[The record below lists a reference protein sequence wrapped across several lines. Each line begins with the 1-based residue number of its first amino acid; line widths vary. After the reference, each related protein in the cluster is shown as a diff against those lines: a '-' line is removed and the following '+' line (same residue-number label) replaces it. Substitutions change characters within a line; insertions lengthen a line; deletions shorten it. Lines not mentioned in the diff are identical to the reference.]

1 MNMSKVLILLTVF
14 EFHFC
19 HAIALY
25 ASEFNQTVSCGN
37 PLVLD
42 TTSLLFLDQDIVI
55 NQDCQL
61 FQLAN
66 TFSSTDTLTIKS
78 LQGFAIIITVDCD
91 FGNLFFQGHQIIF
104 QGNARLVIMPGVSL
118 MSEDSVIVCE
128 DDARIEWR

>member
-1 MNMSKVLILLTVF
+1 MNISKVLFLLF
-14 EFHFC
+14 FFKCHFC
-19 HAIALY
+19 DAIALY
-25 ASEFNQTVSCGN
+25 ASAFNQTISCGN
-37 PLVLD
+37 PLILD
-42 TTSLLFLDQDIVI
+42 TTSLLFLDQDIII